1 MRAFVVTTI
10 IGCFG
15 VDESK
20 NIVTFRLFPKDPKE
34 IARKIALAENE
45 MIEEEKQVFDE
56 LKSKEFEEIIFNFK
70 KPNVKVE
77 PGNYAEEFVKN
88 KLRELAIEKKFVKDE
103 AEFNKLLVDINVEL
117 TKEKIKKTFH
127 RDKLIIQA
135 NNALEELDKIINIL
149 VERLREFYSFHF
161 PELDRE
167 ISSHEK
173 FVKIVE
179 KFGSRE
185 KMEEPKLKELAEM
198 SIGVDFTT
206 EDIKVSQD
214 LAREILNLFKLREKI
229 EKYLENN
236 LAEIAPN
243 FTELA
248 TPKIAAKLMARAGG
262 LEKLAKMASS
272 SLQLIGAEK
281 ALFRYLKGKG
291 KGPRFGILAIHPLV
305 QKAPEELKGKVA
317 RVLAAKLSMAAK
329 MDFYSKKYKAKEL
342 KEDLEKRIEEI
353 LRSK

>member
-1 MRAFVVTTI
+1 MKAFLVTTI

-20 NIVTFRLFPKDPKE
+20 NIVVFKPFPKDPK
-34 IARKIALAENE
+34 KIAEKIVLAEKE

-56 LKSKEFEEIIFNFK
+56 LKSRGFEEIIFNFK
-70 KPNVKVE
+70 KPNVKAE
-77 PGNYAEEFVKN
+77 LGNYAEEFVKN
-88 KLRELAIEKKFVKDE
+88 NLRKLAVEKKFVKDE
-103 AEFNKLLVDINVEL
+103 AEFNKLLVSINVEL
-117 TKEKIKKTFH
+117 TKEKIKKTFQ

-161 PELDRE
+161 PELDKE
-167 ISSHEK
+167 ISNHEK
-173 FVKIVE
+173 FAKIVE
-179 KFGSRE
+179 KFGSRDRI
-185 KMEEPKLKELAEM
+185 EEPKLRELARA
-198 SIGVDFTT
+198 SLGVDFTA

-214 LAREILNLFKLREKI
+214 LASEILNLFKLREKI
-229 EKYLENN
+229 KSYLEKN

-248 TPKIAAKLMARAGG
+248 TPQIAAKLMARAGS

-317 RVLAAKLSMAAK
+317 RILAAKLSMAAK

-342 KEDLEKRIEEI
+342 KEDLEKRIKEI
-353 LRSK
+353 LGSK

>member
-1 MRAFVVTTI
+1 MKAFLVTTI

-20 NIVTFRLFPKDPKE
+20 NIVVFKPFPKDPK
-34 IARKIALAENE
+34 KIAEKIVLAERE

-56 LKSKEFEEIIFNFK
+56 LKAKGFDEIVFNLK
-70 KPNVKVE
+70 KPNVKAE

-88 KLRELAIEKKFVKDE
+88 NLRKLAVEKNFVKDE
-103 AEFNKLLVDINVEL
+103 AEFNKLLVSINVEL
-117 TKEKIKKTFH
+117 TKEKIKKTFQ

-161 PELDRE
+161 PELDKE
-167 ISSHEK
+167 ISNHEK
-173 FVKIVE
+173 FAKIVE
-179 KFGSRE
+179 KFGSRD
-185 KMEEPKLKELAEM
+185 KIEEPKLKELARA
-198 SIGVDFTT
+198 SVGVDFTT

-214 LAREILNLFKLREKI
+214 LASEILNLFKLREKI
-229 EKYLENN
+229 KSYLEKN

-248 TPKIAAKLMARAGG
+248 TPQIAAKLMARAGG

-272 SLQLIGAEK
+272 TIQLIGAERS
-281 ALFRYLKGKG
+281 LFKFLRGKG
-291 KGPRFGILAIHPLV
+291 KGPRFGIIAIHPLV
-305 QKAPEELKGKVA
+305 QNSPEKLKGRVA
-317 RVLAAKLSMAAK
+317 RVLAAKLSVAAK
-329 MDFYSKKYKAKEL
+329 IDYFSKEYKADQLKKEL
-342 KEDLEKRIEEI
+342 TERVKEI
-353 LRSK
+353 LKS